1 MLILLSLYKDF
12 IFLISI
18 PFYTVEDISL
28 MAKNRYDNFVH
39 KINKIPSS
47 QKMGDQGKKKKK
59 KKKPN
64 CQTTF
69 DQRQGVAKWNL
80 YIIPLHFAG

>member
-1 MLILLSLYKDF
+1 MIILSTKLTKF
-12 IFLISI
+12 QVVKRWV
-18 PFYTVEDISL
+18 TKV
-28 MAKNRYDNFVH
+28 
-39 KINKIPSS
+39 
-47 QKMGDQGKKKKK
+47 KKKKK

>member
-1 MLILLSLYKDF
+1 LYKDF

-59 KKKPN
+59 KNLIAKPPLIN
-64 CQTTF
+64 VK
-69 DQRQGVAKWNL
+69 GWPNGI
-80 YIIPLHFAG
+80 YI

>member
-1 MLILLSLYKDF
+1 
-12 IFLISI
+12 
-18 PFYTVEDISL
+18 

-59 KKKPN
+59 KKKNLIAKPPLINVKGWPN
-64 CQTTF
+64 
-69 DQRQGVAKWNL
+69 GI
-80 YIIPLHFAG
+80 YI